1 MIYTNEEIV
10 HTFDRAS
17 MKVAEFISL
26 LSDFKGKFE
35 RISDQTLD
43 NADPLCESA
52 ECLEKL
58 GILLATLTIYKNE
71 YQNDPIDKKTGRLE
85 NKNE

>member
-1 MIYTNEEIV
+1 MNYTNEDIV
-10 HTFDRAS
+10 ETFDRAS
-17 MKVAEFISL
+17 VKVAEFISL

-58 GILLATLTIYKNE
+58 GVLLATLTIYKNE
-71 YQNDPIDKKTGRLE
+71 YEKDPIDEKTGKMID
-85 NKNE
+85 KNE